1 MRHTQTKVLLFE
13 MLGLC
18 IETECN
24 NGNNKYLVN
33 IAVVDSRGSAVAGRG
48 VVIGSNSGGSS
59 GVCGKSSGGIG
70 SNRSGGGRGVSS
82 NRSGR
87 GIGSNRSGSVGSS
100 RGSNRSGGGRGVS
113 RNRSV
118 SSNRGSNKGG
128 RVSTS
133 GGCGLSSDGVRGQG
147 LAVALSVAVSE
158 VSSDP
163 LRVGAAVAILGAAL
177 GSGGAA
183 SWPLESLHRGPEEK
197 YLGFGFEAFG
207 VWCLVF
213 T

>member
-33 IAVVDSRGSAVAGRG
+33 IAVVDSRGSGVAGRG

-70 SNRSGGGRGVSS
+70 SNRSGGGRGVS
-82 NRSGR
+82 
-87 GIGSNRSGSVGSS
+87 
-100 RGSNRSGGGRGVS
+100 

-133 GGCGLSSDGVRGQG
+133 GGGGLSSDGVRGQG